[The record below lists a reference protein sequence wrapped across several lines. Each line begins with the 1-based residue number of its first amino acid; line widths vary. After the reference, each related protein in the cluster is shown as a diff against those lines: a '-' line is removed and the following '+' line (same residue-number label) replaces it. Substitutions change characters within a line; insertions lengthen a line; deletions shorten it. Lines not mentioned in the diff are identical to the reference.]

1 MSTKYVKDYGEL
13 SSHLL
18 YSKRIIYKNA
28 SREPEYENL
37 FDFTFAEKQ
46 LYGRVTRQFEPMI
59 RAPSSQ
65 MKSIPS
71 DNSIAKPQRV
81 LGFVADAFNKMV
93 QQFQKKA
100 MLGEIDIH
108 DPVLSTLVAYK
119 STEDPQQLYNE
130 HFQTY
135 KEALQTGFKKKKV
148 PISTFEEMIATLMPA
163 LQESARKNPFTM
175 TAFIKSTF
183 CPISVS
189 GLAIEIAEE
198 AYINDEDKIKLF
210 KNSRNW
216 EFYLNTCRTYGF
228 MVDSNIPWRLIADI
242 GSGQMIGY
250 ATPYDLLSTDDILN
264 GQYSPVAPIYFKQFK
279 YGLYGLYNMIKG
291 PKYVTTTCTDG
302 SVKTKRTEPRSYTP
316 DNFTHRFPD
325 RYFLKL
331 YFQIRFMEEESHYTA
346 NEQFQLID
354 DCLEV
359 AEYNQSQAIY
369 IFERIL
375 NKTFDYNGSLDYI
388 IRRQRQ
394 NQATDDNTVL
404 PNY

>member
-13 SSHLL
+13 SAHLL

-28 SREPEYENL
+28 IREPEYENL
-37 FDFTFAEKQ
+37 FDFAFAEKQ
-46 LYGRVTRQFEPMI
+46 LYGRVTRLFEPMI
-59 RAPSSQ
+59 RASSS
-65 MKSIPS
+65 KLKPIPS
-71 DNSIAKPQRV
+71 INSIAQPQRA

-100 MLGEIDIH
+100 MIGEIDVN
-108 DPVLSTLVAYK
+108 DPFLSTLVAYK
-119 STEDPQQLYNE
+119 STEDPQKLYSE

-148 PISTFEEMIATLMPA
+148 PISTFEEMIVTLMPA
-163 LQESARKNPFTM
+163 LQKSARKNPFTM
-175 TAFIKSTF
+175 TAFVKSTF

-189 GLAIEIAEE
+189 GLAIEIADE

-210 KNSRNW
+210 KNSKNW

-242 GSGQMIGY
+242 GSGQMVEY

-264 GQYSPVAPIYFKQFK
+264 GQYAPVAPIYFKQFK
-279 YGLYGLYNMIKG
+279 YGLYGLYNTLKG
-291 PKYVTTTCTDG
+291 PKYVTSTCTDG
-302 SVKTKRTEPRSYTP
+302 SVKTRRIEGRSYTM

-325 RYFLKL
+325 QYFLKL
-331 YFQIRFMEEESHYTA
+331 YFQIRFMEEESHFTA
-346 NEQFQLID
+346 NEQFQLIY
-354 DCLEV
+354 DCIEV
-359 AEYNQSQAIY
+359 AKYSQSQAIT

-388 IRRQRQ
+388 IRRQRS
-394 NQATDDNTVL
+394 NQVTDDNTVL